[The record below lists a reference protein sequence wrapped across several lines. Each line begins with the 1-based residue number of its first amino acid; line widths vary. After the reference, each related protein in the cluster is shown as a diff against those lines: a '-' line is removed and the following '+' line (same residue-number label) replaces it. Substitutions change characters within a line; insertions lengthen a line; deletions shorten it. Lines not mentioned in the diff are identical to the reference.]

1 MTDSLTP
8 AMLELLAS
16 KICHDLI
23 SPIGAVN
30 NGVELIQEMG
40 ADAGPEA
47 MDLIAFSAAQA
58 SAKLKAFRLAY
69 GAGGADGNIKPADV
83 HHAIEEIVGAE
94 KKIRQAWEPHSNF
107 GTTAAQTGFCKILT
121 CIILLAMESL
131 PKGGSIAVKGGDS
144 VIVTA
149 TGTNATLRDKAAEA
163 LVKNIPEPEPKDI
176 HARMTGI
183 MARHYGF
190 TVSGAQKGES
200 VEFSIVAG

>member
-30 NGVELIQEMG
+30 NGVELIQELG
-40 ADAGPEA
+40 ADSGPEA
-47 MDLIAFSAAQA
+47 MELIAFSAQQA
-58 SAKLKAFRLAY
+58 SAKLKAFRFAY

-94 KKIRQAWEPHSNF
+94 KKIRQTWDAKANF
-107 GTTAAQTGFCKILT
+107 GKAGAQAGFCKVLT
-121 CIILLAMESL
+121 CVILLAMETL
-131 PKGGSIAVKGGDS
+131 PKGGTITVKPANDS

-149 TGTNATLRDKAAEA
+149 QGTNATLRDKAAEA
-163 LVKNIPEPEPKDI
+163 LVKNIAEPEPKDI

-190 TVSGAQKGES
+190 TVSGAQKAES
-200 VEFSIVAG
+200 VELVILI